1 MIRCSS
7 RGIIFGKELSMKK
20 RQSALSA
27 LLFCLLLAALFL
39 TGCGKSEPE
48 PTPTPAPTQAV
59 QPTSAAAVTAS
70 PVKTPTPGVTAIRL
84 YAYGRELM
92 VADGFTLY
100 VGDKPVEITAVLE
113 PDVPNVPVGWTF
125 SDQEAASLD
134 VSSDGRTCTITAK
147 KATGRNDITVVCQ
160 DISTSMPVFLWEK

>member
-1 MIRCSS
+1 VKIQMKIGTAIAVMMLCTLA
-7 RGIIFGKELSMKK
+7 GCTMPAKES
-20 RQSALSA
+20 
-27 LLFCLLLAALFL
+27 
-39 TGCGKSEPE
+39 
-48 PTPTPAPTQAV
+48 TPAPTQAV
-59 QPTSAAAVTAS
+59 QPTPAAAVTAS

-134 VSSDGRTCTITAK
+134 VSSDGKTIYNLST
-147 KATGRNDITVVCQ
+147 TGKDAWLQAVMNAIY
-160 DISTSMPVFLWEK
+160 STQTS

>member
-1 MIRCSS
+1 
-7 RGIIFGKELSMKK
+7 MKK
-20 RQSALSA
+20 QEELEKKVNHFTKIAA
-27 LLFCLLLAALFL
+27 GILLLAVVAGFL
-39 TGCGKSEPE
+39 VMVLTSRRKAEPE
-48 PTPTPAPTQAV
+48 PTPAPAPTQAV
-59 QPTSAAAVTAS
+59 QPTPAAAAAAS

-160 DISTSMPVFLWEK
+160 DISTSMPVFLWDK

>member
-1 MIRCSS
+1 
-7 RGIIFGKELSMKK
+7 MKK
-20 RQSALSA
+20 QDELEKKVTQFTKIAA
-27 LLFCLLLAALFL
+27 GILLLAVIAGVLVMVL
-39 TGCGKSEPE
+39 TSRRKAEPE
-48 PTPTPAPTQAV
+48 PTPAPAPIQTAEPAPV
-59 QPTSAAAVTAS
+59 AAATAP

-100 VGDKPVEITAVLE
+100 VGDGPVEITAVLE
-113 PDVPNVPVGWTF
+113 PDVQNVPVGWTI
-125 SDQEAASLD
+125 SNQEAASLD

-160 DISTSMPVFLWEK
+160 DISTSMPVFVWDK